1 MKILIL
7 TGSPRSKGT
16 TSLLADEFAKGA
28 KEAGHEVVRFDT
40 GILNIRPCI
49 GCHHCQKNG
58 TNKCVSDDAMTR
70 LYPEILSADLIAFVT
85 PVYYFGISTQLK
97 TAIDRF
103 FSINK
108 KIRKF
113 PKKAVLL
120 AACGDKQEWAMDPL
134 KLHYET
140 LCRYLRFEDMGQV
153 LAYSCH
159 EREDMENSKYPEM
172 AIELGRS
179 LVEDL
184 TLDYTF

>member
-1 MKILIL
+1 MKILVL

-16 TSLLADEFAKGA
+16 TSLLADEFVKGA
-28 KEAGHEVVRFDT
+28 KEAGHEVVRFNT
-40 GILNIRPCI
+40 GILNIRPCVA
-49 GCHHCQKNG
+49 CYHCQKSAE
-58 TNKCVSDDAMTR
+58 NKCVSDDAMTR
-70 LYPEILSADLIAFVT
+70 VYLEILSADLIAFVT
-85 PVYYFGISTQLK
+85 PLYYFGMSTQLK

-113 PKKAVLL
+113 PKKSVLL
-120 AACGDKQEWAMDPL
+120 AACGDSEEWAMAPL

-140 LCRYLRFEDMGQV
+140 ICRYLRFEDMGQV
-153 LAYSCH
+153 LAYSCT

-172 AIELGRS
+172 ARELGRS

-184 TLDYTF
+184 SFDVTF